1 MKSLKRMI
9 YLIIFLILFLDLLI
23 VTFGGTVMLMH
34 EGKWLLGVL
43 LTLPVLFIIANQQIM
58 SDLMDEFLQ

>member
-9 YLIIFLILFLDLLI
+9 YLIIFLILFFDLLI
-23 VTFGGTVMLMH
+23 VTFGGTVMLMY

-43 LTLPVLFIIANQQIM
+43 LTLPALFIIANQQIM
-58 SDLMDEFLQ
+58 SDLMDEFLN